1 MAQSRLEVEEE
12 EKSGSRR
19 KHLVDEE
26 DEKGLQKVEC

>member
-12 EKSGSRR
+12 KEDGSRR

-26 DEKGLQKVEC
+26 VEKGLQEVEC